1 MLLPQSR
8 QQIKPGQI
16 VSSSP
21 YLFCL
26 YAEDVRQEITGQLS
40 IIGAFQGGLRVPSV
54 PAHLPK
60 LAIIANLHMPSEKAP
75 TSVKL
80 EVHRD
85 GEVLQTIEPPPE
97 FLQSVSKQSDA
108 RLDDGY
114 TMQFV
119 VGFAGFPV
127 PTAAKLEVR
136 ATIDGAVLQGNS
148 LEITV
153 GDTPP
158 VAVG

>member
-1 MLLPQSR
+1 MSD
-8 QQIKPGQI
+8 
-16 VSSSP
+16 SP

-26 YAEDVRQEITGQLS
+26 YAEDVRQEITGQTS
-40 IIGAFQGGLRVPSV
+40 IIGVFQGGLRVNTV

-60 LAIIANLHMPSEKAP
+60 LAIVANLRMPSANAP

-85 GEVLQTIEPPPE
+85 GEILQTIEPPAE
-97 FLQSVSKQSDA
+97 FLESVTKQKGA
-108 RLDDGY
+108 GFDDGY

-127 PTAAKLEVR
+127 PAAGQLEVR
-136 ATIDGAVLQGNS
+136 ATVDGTVLRGNA
-148 LEITV
+148 LELTV
-153 GDTPP
+153 GEAQP
-158 VAVG
+158 VTGL

>member
-1 MLLPQSR
+1 MSD
-8 QQIKPGQI
+8 G
-16 VSSSP
+16 P

-26 YAEDVRQEITGQLS
+26 YAEDVRQEITGQTS
-40 IIGAFQGGLRVPSV
+40 IIGVFQGGLRVPAV

-60 LAIIANLHMPSEKAP
+60 LAIVANLRIPSENAP
-75 TSVKL
+75 TSVIL

-85 GEVLQTIEPPPE
+85 AEVLQTIEPPPE
-97 FLQSVSKQSDA
+97 FLQSVTKQA
-108 RLDDGY
+108 GAGLDKGY

-127 PTAAKLEVR
+127 PAAGKLEVR
-136 ATIDGAVLQGNS
+136 ATVDGTTLQGNA

-153 GDTPP
+153 GEAQPAGTL
-158 VAVG
+158 

>member
-1 MLLPQSR
+1 
-8 QQIKPGQI
+8 
-16 VSSSP
+16 VSDSP

-26 YAEDVRQEITGQLS
+26 YAEDVRQENTGQMS
-40 IIGAFQGGLRVPSV
+40 IIGVFQGGLRVPSV
-54 PAHLPK
+54 PTHLPK
-60 LAIIANLHMPSEKAP
+60 LAIVANLRMPSQKAP

-97 FLQSVSKQSDA
+97 FMQSVPKQSSA
-108 RLDDGY
+108 GLDEGY

-119 VGFAGFPV
+119 IGFAGFPV
-127 PTAAKLEVR
+127 TTVGKLGVR
-136 ATIDGAVLQGNS
+136 ATIDGVVLRGNS

-153 GDTPP
+153 GDVPS
-158 VAVG
+158 VAVGLKSE

>member
-1 MLLPQSR
+1 MSN
-8 QQIKPGQI
+8 
-16 VSSSP
+16 SP

-26 YAEDVRQEITGQLS
+26 YAEDVRQEITGQMS

-60 LAIIANLHMPSEKAP
+60 LAIIANLRMPSEKAP
-75 TSVKL
+75 SSLKL

-85 GEVLQTIEPPPE
+85 GEVLQMIEPPQD
-97 FLQSVSKQSDA
+97 FLQSVIKKSGIGSDE
-108 RLDDGY
+108 GY

-119 VGFAGFPV
+119 VGFAGFPLS
-127 PTAAKLEVR
+127 AAGKLEVR
-136 ATIDGAVLQGNS
+136 AMIDGVVLQGNS

-153 GDTPP
+153 GDVSPQT
-158 VAVG
+158 VELISK

>member
-1 MLLPQSR
+1 M
-8 QQIKPGQI
+8 
-16 VSSSP
+16 SSSP

-26 YAEDVRQEITGQLS
+26 YAEDVRQETTGQMS

-60 LAIIANLHMPSEKAP
+60 LAIIANLRVPYEDTP

-85 GEVLQTIEPPPE
+85 GEVLQTIELPPD
-97 FLQSVSKQSDA
+97 FLQSVTKQPGAGPDE
-108 RLDDGY
+108 GY
-114 TMQFV
+114 AMQFV

-127 PTAAKLEVR
+127 PASGRLEVR
-136 ATIDGAVLQGNS
+136 ATIDGRVLRGNS

-153 GDTPP
+153 GDEPP
-158 VAVG
+158 ATVGLKGE

>member
-1 MLLPQSR
+1 M
-8 QQIKPGQI
+8 
-16 VSSSP
+16 SSPP

-26 YAEDVRQEITGQLS
+26 YAEDVRQEVTGQMS

-60 LAIIANLHMPSEKAP
+60 LAIIANLRIPSEKAP

-85 GEVLQTIEPPPE
+85 GEALQTIEPPPE
-97 FLQSVSKQSDA
+97 FLQSVTKQPGA
-108 RLDDGY
+108 RLDEGY

-119 VGFAGFPV
+119 IGFAGFPV
-127 PTAAKLEVR
+127 PAASKLEVR
-136 ATIDGAVLQGNS
+136 ATIDGVVLRGNS

-153 GDTPP
+153 GSVPP
-158 VAVG
+158 EAAGLKSE